1 MNGTNN
7 ILGGGGFHHIA
18 INTADFDNTV
28 KFYTEIL
35 GFKIALSWSKDGN
48 RATTLDAGDG
58 ACLEVFEVS
67 SATSKEVGPFI
78 HAALRT
84 TRCDDVIERVRTA
97 GMEIVK
103 EPTDVVL
110 QSTPSVPAR
119 IAFFK
124 GPNGELFELFQNR

>member
-1 MNGTNN
+1 MQGTNK

-18 INTADFDNTV
+18 INTVNFDKTI
-28 KFYTEIL
+28 KFYTEVL
-35 GFKIALSWSKDGN
+35 GFKEVIFWNMEDKKA
-48 RATTLDAGDG
+48 ATLDAGDG
-58 ACLEVFEVS
+58 CCLEVFEADSEIPNAGGAFV
-67 SATSKEVGPFI
+67 

-84 TRCDDVIERVRTA
+84 TCCNDVIERVRNA

-103 EPTDVVL
+103 EPRDVVL
-110 QSTPSVPAR
+110 QSNPPAPIR